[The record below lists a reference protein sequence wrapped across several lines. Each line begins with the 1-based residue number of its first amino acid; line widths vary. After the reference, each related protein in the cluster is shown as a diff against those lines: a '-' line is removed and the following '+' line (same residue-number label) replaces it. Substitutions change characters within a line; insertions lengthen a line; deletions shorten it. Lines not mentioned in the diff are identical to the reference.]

1 MIKKMASPKGMSA
14 TKLSEEVGICQST
27 LSRWLREAGN
37 VSRMSELDQKDKIPA
52 SRKRPQDWSAEEK
65 FKAVIESYHLDDEQL
80 GAFLRE
86 RGLHESHLQQ
96 WRKEMESGAKEEL
109 SPRKRKAKRREQQR
123 RIRQLERELRRKEKA
138 LAEAAALLVLKK
150 KVQQIWGDE
159 DEDTIE
165 SSDK

>member
-1 MIKKMASPKGMSA
+1 MIKKMTLPNGVSA

-27 LSRWLREAGN
+27 LSRWLREAGK
-37 VSRMSELDQKDKIPA
+37 VSSMTKSDQMGELLA

-65 FKAVIESYHLDDEQL
+65 FKAVMESYHLDEEQL

-96 WRKEMESGAKEEL
+96 WRKEVESGAREEL
-109 SPRKRKAKRREQQR
+109 SPRKRKAKRRAEQR
-123 RIRQLERELRRKEKA
+123 RIRQLERELKRKEKA

-159 DEDTIE
+159 DDDTTE
-165 SSDK
+165 SSDE